1 MRLLFCSAQLPGHL
15 DWGGYL
21 PTAVELAQRGHNV
34 LWASGAAVGK
44 RVAAV
49 GLPFQVLEETG
60 WRWPP
65 PPPMPTPAA
74 QDVAWQQRR
83 ALRALDQWLDVAR
96 VAAAFTEL
104 SLVAEAFQ
112 PDIVISE
119 PFVAAAGLV
128 AEQLGVPLVVAGW
141 PAFERKAAADS
152 ELVRLARMR
161 LAELTLRFGLQGRY
175 WTPAGP
181 PALLSPDLHVTY
193 WSPAWYGQ
201 QALQPQT
208 RHFGGSPTPRAA
220 ADRGLPP
227 PDQLPWVLITLGTS
241 FNNDPNFFLAAAH
254 AAARLGCLPIV
265 ALGRPVQPEDGA
277 WLRRLPAG
285 APVRCLI
292 AFDAVLPYLSAAIH
306 HGGAGTTHALVTRA
320 VPQIVVPHA
329 ADQTYQGAGVVY
341 SGIGYYMPAK
351 NVTIDSL
358 EGALATLLPD
368 LSEFRSQALK
378 VQVEF
383 AALGGASAAADAI
396 EGISEKIAKTAS

>member
-21 PTAVELAQRGHNV
+21 PTAIELAHRGHEV

-44 RVAAV
+44 RIAAA

-65 PPPMPTPAA
+65 PSPLPAPA
-74 QDVAWQQRR
+74 VPDEAWQQRR
-83 ALRALDQWLDVAR
+83 ALRALDQWLDVDR

-112 PDIVISE
+112 PQLIVSE
-119 PFVAAAGLV
+119 PFIAAAGLV
-128 AEQLGVPLVVAGW
+128 AEQCDQPLVIAGW
-141 PAFERKAAADS
+141 PAFARKTLKQSDLAAQ
-152 ELVRLARMR
+152 ARVR
-161 LAELTLRFGLQGRY
+161 LAELTLGLGLQGRY
-175 WTPAGP
+175 WTAEGP
-181 PALLSPDLHVTY
+181 PALLSPHLHMTY

-201 QALQPQT
+201 QALEPQT
-208 RHFGGSPTPRAA
+208 RHYGGRALPRAA

-254 AAARLGCLPIV
+254 AAHRLGCLPIV
-265 ALGRPVQPEDGA
+265 ALGRPATPEDQV
-277 WLRRLPAG
+277 WLRRLPPG
-285 APVRCLI
+285 APVRSLI
-292 AFDAVLPYLSAAIH
+292 AFDAVLPYLAAAIH
-306 HGGAGTTHALVTRA
+306 HGGAGTTHALVTHA

-341 SGIGYYMPAK
+341 SGIGYYMPPK
-351 NVTIDSL
+351 EVSVDSL
-358 EGALATLLPD
+358 EAALATLLPD
-368 LSEFRSQALK
+368 LSDFRTRARAVQA
-378 VQVEF
+378 EF
-383 AALGGASAAADAI
+383 ASLGGQVAAANAI
-396 EGISEKIAKTAS
+396 EQLARHA